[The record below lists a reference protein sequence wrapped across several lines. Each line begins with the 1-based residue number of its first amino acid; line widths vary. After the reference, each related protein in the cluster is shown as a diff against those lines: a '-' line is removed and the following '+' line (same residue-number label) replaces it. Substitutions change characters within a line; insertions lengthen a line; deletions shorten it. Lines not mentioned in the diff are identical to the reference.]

1 MLPLIRTLCT
11 LLLCSTNIILASAAS
26 TGISTPNPSTY
37 VSVRSLDK
45 YGHSEQLQNAMKAA
59 NLQGTLVVAARDA
72 ANNSTIFLS
81 LLDTNSIL
89 PSPSSA
95 LVSKN
100 PSMLCLIN
108 GNPSFS
114 MVNSG
119 TPVQR
124 TAIICTGLKG
134 DAHWLVE
141 RVRTYSHR
149 VWNRYNTFVDASG
162 VAYAVSKYMRRFW
175 HYDEE
180 EEWTPGLLAQDLTR
194 KDQQN
199 SWSRP
204 LGVCAMIASP
214 SLPCV
219 FVVDPSG
226 IIQKYSAFAMGRG
239 SNDVLKKLGDAMDEP
254 SSDGKGKGVGK
265 DLQGRLIEAIKSSV
279 PSTKQDRVILVEVLA
294 ETGVSRTV
302 VPI

>member
-1 MLPLIRTLCT
+1 ML
-11 LLLCSTNIILASAAS
+11 
-26 TGISTPNPSTY
+26 
-37 VSVRSLDK
+37 
-45 YGHSEQLQNAMKAA
+45 
-59 NLQGTLVVAARDA
+59 GTD
-72 ANNSTIFLS
+72 
-81 LLDTNSIL
+81 SIA

-100 PSMLCLIN
+100 PSMLRLIN
-108 GNPSFS
+108 ENPSFITA
-114 MVNSG
+114 NG
-119 TPVQR
+119 GNPVQR
-124 TAIICTGLKG
+124 TAIVCTGLKG
-134 DAHWLVE
+134 DANWLVD

-149 VWNRYNTFVDASG
+149 VWNRYNTFVDAPG
-162 VAYAVSKYMRRFW
+162 AAYAVSKYMRRFW

-180 EEWTPGLLAQDLTR
+180 EEWTPGLLAQDLAS

-204 LGVCAMIASP
+204 LGVCTMIASS

-239 SNDVLKKLGDAMDEP
+239 SNDVLKKLEDAMDET
-254 SSDGKGKGVGK
+254 SSKGKGKGSGE
-265 DLQGRLIEAIKSSV
+265 DLQGRLVEAIKSSV
-279 PSTKQDRVILVEVLA
+279 PSSKQDRSILVEILS